1 MSNTSAN
8 QRYETFTEW
17 HAWAKTQYPNFRI
30 KKKKKQEPNF
40 TSYEKNGN

>member
-1 MSNTSAN
+1 MSKTSPKS
-8 QRYETFTEW
+8 RYEAFTEW

-40 TSYEKNGN
+40 ASYGKDGN